1 MKKILAIMI
10 LASMLLSVAGTAL
23 ADSQYVVQ
31 RGDNLFRIALRFH
44 TSVSRLANANHIS
57 NPNRIFVGQVLTIPG
72 PTSSVHLVHYKV
84 RRGDTLWGLAH
95 SFGTSVAA
103 IQAANKLTSTL
114 IFTGQVLL
122 VPAK

>member
-1 MKKILAIMI
+1 MKKLVAIMI
-10 LASMLLSVAGTAL
+10 LASMLLSLAGTAF
-23 ADSQYVVQ
+23 ADNHYVVQ

-44 TSVSRLANANHIS
+44 TSVSALANANHIS
-57 NPNRIFVGQVLTIPG
+57 NPDRIFVGQVLTIPG
-72 PTSSVHLVHYKV
+72 QTPSAHLVHYKV
-84 RRGDTLWGLAH
+84 RRGDTLWGIAH

-103 IQAANKLTSTL
+103 IQAANKLTSSL